1 MSPYIILLK
10 ASAVVR
16 VAFLNDWAIKSF
28 GSHHYNRG
36 IEASSSATC
45 VDLLKD
51 KNQSKQQEIPS
62 STGILSDLS
71 DSEERK
77 SKKYWK
83 NFHSENKNSQKEK
96 KLNQDDYLLIKIQN
110 EVSLFRNLI
119 VSEQMPDE
127 DCISTRRFWLKHQ
140 SQLPNLFKL
149 LRKLLNI
156 QASTA
161 FVERF
166 FSIFRIICSD
176 KNANMNDNTIIM
188 RSVLKSNIETLN
200 ELIIE
205 EED

>member
-1 MSPYIILLK
+1 VKIK
-10 ASAVVR
+10 TVR
-16 VAFLNDWAIKSF
+16 
-28 GSHHYNRG
+28 
-36 IEASSSATC
+36 
-45 VDLLKD
+45 
-51 KNQSKQQEIPS
+51 
-62 STGILSDLS
+62 
-71 DSEERK
+71 
-77 SKKYWK
+77 KK
-83 NFHSENKNSQKEK
+83 K
-96 KLNQDDYLLIKIQN
+96 KLNQDDYLLIKVQN

-149 LRKLLNI
+149 TRKLLNI

-188 RSVLKSNIETLN
+188 RLVLKSNIETLN